1 MKIQKDELKFS
12 ILMPVYNGAN
22 IIMDAINS
30 ILRQDFNNYEII
42 ISDDGSKDNTE
53 KIVKSIKDKRIKY
66 YRNKENLGYGKN
78 MEQCRMLASKDSEI
92 LFLMAQDDFLRKGT
106 LKKTNNVF
114 KKNKDVGAII
124 RPFYMFGENINV
136 PIRDFPPYS
145 DTKDTIIS
153 RKDGE
158 KAFLA
163 IFRTVCQL
171 SGLAFRK
178 KLIKV
183 PFHEDIMTSH
193 IYPFL
198 EIFKTHKIMFL
209 KDYTIAVRTYTSQT
223 RSVAKIY
230 EISPVQAWI
239 NLVETVFA
247 GDEYKKERAISK
259 KIVVNQGYVGL
270 VQLKNFSTT
279 SILLREYKVLLLNR
293 KSNVVNPRALF
304 YIFVT
309 FLTPRSLL
317 LPFVDFY
324 KEQVLR
330 MMLKKRKIQFVKA

>member
-1 MKIQKDELKFS
+1 MKKQNKELRFS
-12 ILMPVYNGAN
+12 ILMPVYNGAG
-22 IIMDAINS
+22 IILDAINS
-30 ILRQDFNNYEII
+30 ILRQDFKNYEII
-42 ISDDGSKDNTE
+42 ISDDSSKDNTE
-53 KIVKSIKDKRIKY
+53 QVIKSIKDKRIKY
-66 YRNKENLGYGKN
+66 HRNKKNLGYGKN
-78 MEQCRMLASKDSEI
+78 MERCRQLAGKDSEI

-106 LKKTNNVF
+106 LKKINSVF
-114 KKNKDVGAII
+114 LKNKDIGAVI
-124 RPFYMFGENINV
+124 RPFYMFGEDINV

-145 DTKDTIIS
+145 DEKDSIIS

-158 KAFLA
+158 KALGA

-178 KLIKV
+178 DLIKV

-198 EIFKTHKIMFL
+198 EIFKTHKIMYL

-230 EISPVQAWI
+230 EISPVQTWI
-239 NLVETVFA
+239 NLVDEVFK
-247 GDEYKKERAISK
+247 GDEYKKEREISR
-259 KIVVNQGYVGL
+259 KIVINQGYVGL

-293 KSNVVNPRALF
+293 KTNIINPRALF

-309 FLTPRSLL
+309 FLTPKSLL

-330 MMLKKRKIQFVKA
+330 TILKKRKIQFVKA